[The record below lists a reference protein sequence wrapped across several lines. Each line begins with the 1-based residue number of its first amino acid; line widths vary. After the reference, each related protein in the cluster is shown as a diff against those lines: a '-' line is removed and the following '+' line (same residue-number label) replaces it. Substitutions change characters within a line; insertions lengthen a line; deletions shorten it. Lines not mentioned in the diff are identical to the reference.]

1 MLSIE
6 TILDR
11 KTMTKIMRSGH
22 SRIPIF
28 DGPADQPLDQRNI
41 IGVLLV
47 KVRKLLTSA
56 QPKIPPFLN
65 PFFQSLILLDPDDN
79 TPLKDVKL
87 GTMTQISPKMNLF
100 ELLNVFQEGSSKC
113 YNFNLHSLVLRKFKY
128 KLKLSFP

>member
-1 MLSIE
+1 LDLQEKSVVHAMTNIQDVFMFSIE

-47 KVRKLLTSA
+47 KVRKFVNVSA
-56 QPKIPPFLN
+56 
-65 PFFQSLILLDPDDN
+65 S
-79 TPLKDVKL
+79 
-87 GTMTQISPKMNLF
+87 
-100 ELLNVFQEGSSKC
+100 
-113 YNFNLHSLVLRKFKY
+113 
-128 KLKLSFP
+128 

>member
-47 KVRKLLTSA
+47 KVRKLLTSVKA
-56 QPKIPPFLN
+56 KKTAIHK
-65 PFFQSLILLDPDDN
+65 SILPV
-79 TPLKDVKL
+79 PYSI
-87 GTMTQISPKMNLF
+87 GP
-100 ELLNVFQEGSSKC
+100 
-113 YNFNLHSLVLRKFKY
+113 
-128 KLKLSFP
+128 